1 MSAPASKKHMA
12 AAAGLAVAIGLLAS
26 GAARAEPFPT
36 PPAPAEPRPLSV
48 APPVEQKLPNGLRVV
63 LAERKGVRLVTAQ
76 LLVLSGSEV
85 DPDKLAGLAAMTA
98 TLLTKGTQRHDATA
112 LANAAEALGASL
124 ESGAGWNRSAV
135 SITVAEPLLNPALAL
150 VAEAVMQPAFAQA
163 ELDRARAQALD
174 ELKVAYARPGTVA
187 SLTAER
193 LLFGAGAYGHPADGT
208 PASLARVGRND
219 LLALHRAYYRPDNAV
234 LVLAGDITPSSA
246 RRLAAKHFGA
256 WRKPAAPLLAA
267 PTASAPAAP
276 AASASAASAPSSLT
290 ARTVVVDM
298 PQSGQAGAVMI
309 MPAPPSRVPLA
320 ERAIGQVTNV
330 VLGAGYSSRLNQ
342 EIRIKRGL
350 SYGAGSSLDAR
361 RQSGALRASVQT
373 KNESAA
379 EVVGLVQ
386 TEFDRLISTPVPDDE
401 LAARKATVIGAFSRS
416 VETTAGLGGAVAAL
430 VVAGV
435 PIDDLGKRIDAL
447 AAVNPADVQRYAAA
461 HFGTDGRRVVVA
473 GDAAKFVPALQK
485 MAPNLVTVK
494 QDALDLENPAE
505 LSR

>member
-1 MSAPASKKHMA
+1 MNAPAPTNTLA
-12 AAAGLAVAIGLLAS
+12 AIAAGLASALALLAS
-26 GAARAEPFPT
+26 DPARGQPYPT
-36 PPAPAEPRPLSV
+36 PPAPAAPRPLSV

-76 LLVLSGSEV
+76 LLVLSGSEA
-85 DPDKLAGLAAMTA
+85 DPDKLAGLASMTA
-98 TLLTKGTQRHDATA
+98 TLLTKGTKRHDATA
-112 LANAAEALGASL
+112 QANAAEALGASL

-135 SITVAEPLLNPALAL
+135 AITVAEPLLDAALAL
-150 VAEAVMQPAFAQA
+150 VAEAAMQPAFAQA
-163 ELDRARAQALD
+163 ELERARTQALD
-174 ELKVAYARPGTVA
+174 DLKIAYARPGIVA
-187 SLTAER
+187 ALAGER
-193 LLFGAGAYGHPADGT
+193 LLFGAGAYGHPGDGT
-208 PASLARVGRND
+208 PASLARVTRND
-219 LLALHRAYYRPDNAV
+219 LLALHTSYYRPDNAV
-234 LVLAGDITPSSA
+234 LVLAGDLDARSA

-256 WRKPAAPLLAA
+256 WRKPAAPL
-267 PTASAPAAP
+267 PA
-276 AASASAASAPSSLT
+276 ASAASAPSSLA

-298 PQSGQAGAVMI
+298 PQSGQASALMI
-309 MPAPPSRVPLA
+309 MPAPPSRVPLG
-320 ERAIGQVTNV
+320 ERATGQVTNV

-361 RQSGALRASVQT
+361 REGGALRASVQT

-379 EVVGLVQ
+379 EVVSLVQ
-386 TEFDRLISTPVPDDE
+386 AELDRLISTPVPVEE

-447 AAVNPADVQRYAAA
+447 GAVTPADVQRYAAA
-461 HFGTDGRRVVVA
+461 NFGAEGRRVVVA
-473 GDAAKFVPALQK
+473 GDAAKFAPALQK

-494 QDALDLENPAE
+494 QEALDLENPGG

>member
-1 MSAPASKKHMA
+1 MNAPASKHPLA
-12 AAAGLAVAIGLLAS
+12 AIAAGLAAAIALLAS
-26 GAARAEPFPT
+26 GAARAEPYPT
-36 PPAPAEPRPLSV
+36 PPAPAAPRPLSV
-48 APPVEQKLPNGLRVV
+48 VPPVEQKLPNGLRIV

-76 LLVLSGSEV
+76 LLVLSGSET
-85 DPDKLAGLAAMTA
+85 DPEKLAGLGSMTA
-98 TLLTKGTQRHDATA
+98 ALLTKGTKRHDATA
-112 LANAAEALGASL
+112 QANAAEALGGSL

-135 SITVAEPLLNPALAL
+135 SITVAEPLLDSALAL
-150 VAEAVMQPAFAQA
+150 VAEAAMQPAFAQA
-163 ELDRARAQALD
+163 ELDRARTQALD

-187 SLTAER
+187 SLAAER

-208 PASLARVGRND
+208 PASLARITRND
-219 LLALHRAYYRPDNAV
+219 LLAQHSAYYRPDNAV
-234 LVLAGDITPSSA
+234 LVLAGDLDPRNA

-256 WRKPAAPLLAA
+256 WRKPAGPL
-267 PTASAPAAP
+267 PAAP
-276 AASASAASAPSSLT
+276 AASAPSSLP

-298 PQSGQAGAVMI
+298 PQSGQASAVMI

-342 EIRIKRGL
+342 EIRINRGL

-361 RQSGALRASVQT
+361 REGGALRAGVQT

-379 EVVGLVQ
+379 EVVGLMQ
-386 TEFDRLISTPVPDDE
+386 TEFDRLISTPVPADE

-447 AAVNPADVQRYAAA
+447 GAVTPADVQRYAAA
-461 HFGTDGRRVVVA
+461 HFAADGRRVVVA
-473 GDAAKFVPALQK
+473 GDAAKFGPALQK

-494 QDALDLENPAE
+494 QEALDLENPAG